1 MYVLDIRESMRV
13 CEMHC
18 VMQACLYAH
27 VFTCPV
33 CTQDVTASVCGDVL
47 CIIFFVCVCVCVCVC
62 ACMSVY
68 VCVKCINLCVCVC
81 VHECLRVWVCV
92 CVCVCVH
99 V

>member
-1 MYVLDIRESMRV
+1 MRYCMRYCVYVLDIRASMRV

-47 CIIFFVCVCVCVCVC
+47 CIIFFVCVCVCVRVH
-62 ACMSVY
+62 A
-68 VCVKCINLCVCVC
+68 C
-81 VHECLRVWVCV
+81 VHTHL
-92 CVCVCVH
+92 H
-99 V
+99 VYT